1 MRQPPDV
8 PADNSIYETLDDW
21 WDPTGSVAGIHAMNP
36 ARAGYFRSV
45 LQARLGSDLSGVRVL
60 DVGCGGGL
68 LTEELLR
75 LGAIAIG
82 VDQAEA
88 AVRCA
93 TAHAD
98 SGGLWSRYVRA
109 RGEQLPFEDGSFP
122 VVMTSDFLEHVE
134 DLSSIVRECA
144 RVLAP
149 GGLFL
154 YDTIN
159 RTWLTRIFHIG
170 VLQEWRG
177 LVPEGTHDWRQF
189 IKPCE
194 LEATMKNV
202 DVRPVET
209 LGLFPVD
216 PVRFAL
222 HLLKHK
228 RGRDTMPPFRIGAW
242 TGGSYVGYGVKEI
255 GDSDPLP
262 SAGGRDV

>member
-1 MRQPPDV
+1 M
-8 PADNSIYETLDDW
+8 PADNSIYDTLEDW

-36 ARAGYFRSV
+36 ARAGYFRDV
-45 LQARLGSDLSGVRVL
+45 LQARFGPDLSGVRIL

-75 LGAIAIG
+75 LGAITIG

-93 TAHAD
+93 SAHAR
-98 SGGLWSRYVRA
+98 SRSLCSKYVRA

-122 VVMTSDFLEHVE
+122 AVVTSDFLEHVE
-134 DLSSIVRECA
+134 DLTAITRECA

-159 RTWLTRIFHIG
+159 RTWLTRVFHIG
-170 VLQEWRG
+170 VLQEWKR

-189 IKPCE
+189 VRPSE
-194 LEATMKNV
+194 LRATMKNAQ
-202 DVRPVET
+202 VRPVET
-209 LGLFPVD
+209 RGLFPAD

-228 RGRDTMPPFRIGAW
+228 RGRDTMPAFRVGSW
-242 TGGSYVGYGVKEI
+242 TAGSYVGYGVKEVGEI
-255 GDSDPLP
+255 GHNHSSPT
-262 SAGGRDV
+262 GGRHG